1 MDNQDRRE
9 IPVEEP
15 IDRKEFKLIS
25 AAETDRGRE
34 KSVNEDSVLA
44 LEAESKEGVAYGLYM
59 VADGMGG
66 HGSGDEV
73 SQRVVKFGKEKVF
86 PYMSELVKITDDK
99 DTEIAK
105 AMRLIVKD
113 IKEDVWKNLK
123 KGGTTLTMAL
133 VINDEVWVINVGDSR
148 AYLVKKDGGFKRITR
163 DDSYVEILVES
174 KAIKPEDRYVHP
186 DRNIITKLIGYD
198 FKRATG
204 QHTPFDFK
212 EGDLKVSK
220 VRLDERD
227 RLLLCSDGLW
237 EEIGDDQIQKTARQ
251 GSSQQAAKKLI
262 KMANDKGGRDNI
274 SAVVVSL
281 E

>member
-1 MDNQDRRE
+1 M
-9 IPVEEP
+9 
-15 IDRKEFKLIS
+15 
-25 AAETDRGRE
+25 
-34 KSVNEDSVLA
+34 
-44 LEAESKEGVAYGLYM
+44 
-59 VADGMGG
+59 
-66 HGSGDEV
+66 
-73 SQRVVKFGKEKVF
+73 
-86 PYMSELVKITDDK
+86 
-99 DTEIAK
+99 
-105 AMRLIVKD
+105 
-113 IKEDVWKNLK
+113 
-123 KGGTTLTMAL
+123 
-133 VINDEVWVINVGDSR
+133 
-148 AYLVKKDGGFKRITR
+148 
-163 DDSYVEILVES
+163 VES